1 MSNNDTPQILIT
13 AQLNKAV
20 SLNNITADLKE
31 IEKQLPNL
39 NLKYNIDTNSVN
51 SVQQTTTKVTKST
64 QDLSAQLGILQ
75 NRATGAY
82 GNFTKYLSQNSQV
95 ASKLPNQVS
104 AIKNSFES
112 LNKVTNSSE
121 LKSSLQQ
128 VNSQVTALR
137 GEAKQLGL
145 EGSTTLEKFKS
156 DMGNFITFL
165 GAGTVLM
172 AGVNTVKR
180 MVSTVEDLNKAAT
193 DLQMVTGNNSQQT
206 AELLQSYNKL
216 GTQLGATTSEVAS
229 SASDFLRQGK
239 SIADTNTLIK
249 DSMILSKVSNIDS
262 ADSTTYLTSA
272 MKGYNVEASKAIGI
286 VDKLNAVDL
295 VSATSA
301 AGLAEG
307 MSKVA
312 NLANI
317 SGVSMDSLLG
327 MLATV
332 GEVTQKSMDEVGT
345 SFQAIF
351 SRMGNVK
358 AGKFVKDSEDDVND
372 VEKVLDKVGIKLRDA
387 QGNFRNFG
395 TVIDEVGNKWKSY
408 SNLEQNAVSTA
419 IAGKTSLVLEY
430 TKTYRNIWQGVA
442 LAV

>member
-1 MSNNDTPQILIT
+1 
-13 AQLNKAV
+13 
-20 SLNNITADLKE
+20 
-31 IEKQLPNL
+31 
-39 NLKYNIDTNSVN
+39 
-51 SVQQTTTKVTKST
+51 
-64 QDLSAQLGILQ
+64 
-75 NRATGAY
+75 
-82 GNFTKYLSQNSQV
+82 
-95 ASKLPNQVS
+95 
-104 AIKNSFES
+104 
-112 LNKVTNSSE
+112 
-121 LKSSLQQ
+121 
-128 VNSQVTALR
+128 
-137 GEAKQLGL
+137 
-145 EGSTTLEKFKS
+145 
-156 DMGNFITFL
+156 
-165 GAGTVLM
+165 
-172 AGVNTVKR
+172 
-180 MVSTVEDLNKAAT
+180 
-193 DLQMVTGNNSQQT
+193 
-206 AELLQSYNKL
+206 
-216 GTQLGATTSEVAS
+216 
-229 SASDFLRQGK
+229 
-239 SIADTNTLIK
+239 
-249 DSMILSKVSNIDS
+249 MILSKVSNIDS

-272 MKGYNVEASKAIGI
+272 TKGYNVEASKAIGI